1 MRFQARTAVALAALA
16 LVAAACGGEPAATTD
31 AVGSA
36 TAPSGDGSTQ
46 AQTQTGTP
54 TSAAIP
60 EILEFEAPL
69 LGGGTLRGVDYA
81 GKDVAFW
88 FWAPW

>member
-1 MRFQARTAVALAALA
+1 MRFRARTAVALAAFA
-16 LVAAACGGEPAATTD
+16 LVAAACGGEPAATID

-36 TAPSGDGSTQ
+36 APPSGGGST
-46 AQTQTGTP
+46 QTQTGTP
-54 TSAAIP
+54 SPAAIP